1 MKSKANGCTAGRVL
15 YFFEQISAIP
25 RRSFVTAPIAEY
37 LCDFARARGLFYLR
51 DGADNVIIKKD
62 ASSDA
67 QKKDAVILQAHTDMV
82 FAQADPDAVFNKEQ
96 GITLERVGDT
106 LRAKGT
112 SLGADDGI
120 GMAYILAVLDDDTL
134 THPMI
139 EAVFTS
145 NEEVGL
151 LGAAALDASAL
162 SGKMMINLD
171 SDEEGIF
178 TVGCA
183 GGSTATLTLPFRREI
198 KKDCVSLTLSGLPG
212 GHSGADAHKGI
223 ASAILLL
230 LSLLEEIGK
239 ESPILLAE
247 IGGGEAD
254 NAIPAFASAR
264 FHCEMDKER
273 ILQIAEDF
281 LSRQTL
287 RIGDAA
293 AAVESDAVHPCMGAE
308 DSAALIRTVLSL
320 PSGILAMD
328 AHLKGLPETSL
339 NLGRI
344 RTDADT
350 LTLGYALRSSV
361 NEKCRALEK
370 TLSAEIETAGGT
382 AAIDGIYPA
391 WEYTEASPLRSA
403 CVSVFRKKYGYEP
416 TVSVIHAGLECGIFA
431 KKLPGLDCI
440 SFGPDNKCI
449 HTAEEALS
457 LSSANRVYD
466 YLTEVLFAL
475 SH

>member
-1 MKSKANGCTAGRVL
+1 MKKATLRGADRFL
-15 YFFEQISAIP
+15 HFFEEISAVP
-25 RRSFVTAPIAEY
+25 RRSFVTAPIADY
-37 LCDFARARGLFYLR
+37 LCRFAHERGLFYLR
-51 DGADNVIIKKD
+51 DEADNVIIKKA
-62 ASSDA
+62 ASASA
-67 QKKDAVILQAHTDMV
+67 EKKDAVILQAHTDMV
-82 FAQADPDAVFNKEQ
+82 FAQADPDAVLNKDQ
-96 GITLERVGDT
+96 GLTLEREGDV
-106 LRAKGT
+106 LFAKGT

-120 GMAYILAVLDDDTL
+120 GMAYILAVLDDEAL
-134 THPMI
+134 THPPI

-151 LGAAALDASAL
+151 LGATALDASVL
-162 SGKMMINLD
+162 SGRMMINLD

-183 GGSTATLTLPFRREI
+183 GGSTATLTLPFRRES
-198 KKDCVSLTLSGLPG
+198 KKECVSLTLSGLPG

-230 LSLLEEIGK
+230 LSLLEEIGG

-247 IGGGEAD
+247 ITGGEAD
-254 NAIPAFASAR
+254 NAIPAFATVR

-273 ILQIAEDF
+273 IRQIAKNFLSKQALQIGEAAIAVE
-281 LSRQTL
+281 
-287 RIGDAA
+287 GDA
-293 AAVESDAVHPCMGAE
+293 VRPCISAQ
-308 DSAALIRTVLSL
+308 DSGFLIRTVLSL

-328 AHLKGLPETSL
+328 AHLQGLPETSL

-361 NEKCRALEK
+361 NEKCRVLEK
-370 TLSAEIETAGGT
+370 TMTDAIKDAGGT

-391 WEYTEASPLRSA
+391 WEYAEVSPLREA
-403 CVSVFRKKYGYEP
+403 CLSVFQKKYGYEP

-440 SFGPDNKCI
+440 SFGPDNKSI

-457 LSSANRVYD
+457 LSSADRVYD
-466 YLTEVLFAL
+466 YLTEVLSAL
-475 SH
+475 SK